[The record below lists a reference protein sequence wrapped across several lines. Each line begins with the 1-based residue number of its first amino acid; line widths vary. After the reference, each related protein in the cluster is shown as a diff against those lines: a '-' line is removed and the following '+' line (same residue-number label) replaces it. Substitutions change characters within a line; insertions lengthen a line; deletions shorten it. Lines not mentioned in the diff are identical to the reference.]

1 MTFNNLAE
9 IFDAIDEMRSRLFTR
24 LDGLTGEQERFRP
37 TPDAWSIAE
46 IAEHLAILE
55 ERLSKLFTIM
65 ITKAEASG
73 ARLSEGT
80 PFRPVTLEEITER
93 SLREKYTAPE
103 AVRPTGTLAV
113 ADSVA
118 RLKHS
123 REALHALRPRLETLD
138 MTGATY
144 PHPAFG
150 PLDVYQWLA
159 LIGLHEGRHLRQIE
173 TLMAAPEFQ
182 KNVE

>member
-9 IFDAIDEMRSRLFTR
+9 IFDAIDEMRTRLYTR

-37 TPDAWSIAE
+37 APDGWSIAE
-46 IAEHLAILE
+46 IVEHLAILE
-55 ERLSKLFTIM
+55 ERLSKLFSIM

-73 ARLSEGT
+73 ARLSEGSS
-80 PFRPVTLEEITER
+80 FRPVSLDEITER
-93 SLREKYTAPE
+93 SLKEKYTAPE
-103 AVRPTGTLAV
+103 AVRPTGAATI
-113 ADSVA
+113 ADSLA
-118 RLKHS
+118 RLRHS

-138 MTGATY
+138 LTGATY

-173 TLMAAPEFQ
+173 TLMAAPEFS
-182 KNVE
+182 KNGE